1 MPAIRIMLVLA
12 FASNFCVHAEAASG
26 QPARDF
32 STLPVAGLSSILA
45 GPMIELAQLTPTTRV
60 NNDWF
65 GISVA
70 VSGDTAVVGAF
81 DSNIEQ
87 TGTAYVFVKGSNG
100 WSSMTQ
106 TATLTP
112 SDAGSGFGTSVAIS
126 GDTIVVGA
134 ANASNLDNQTSGPG
148 AAYVFVKPAGGWADM
163 TQTAKL
169 TASDGVDGDAFGNS
183 VSISGN
189 TIAVGAFFANNF
201 SGKAYVF
208 VEPSSGWSGNLTQT
222 AELTASDSS
231 GLLDYFGSSV
241 SISGN
246 TILVGSNGHNN
257 FQGSA
262 YVFVEPAGGWINMTQ
277 TAELT
282 ASNGK
287 PSDAFGFSA
296 AISGNT
302 AVIGAPGSSLGLGSA
317 YIFVEPA
324 SGWTTTSSFNAQLSV
339 PNSIQSGG
347 FAQSVSLSGNAVV
360 IGDAGTTVG
369 TNQNQG
375 AAFLFLEPRSGWQTT
390 SKPTAVLT
398 ASDGAANDDLG
409 VSVSVSGN
417 TVMAGA
423 PKSDKP
429 GEAYVFGH

>member
-1 MPAIRIMLVLA
+1 MPAVRIMRVLA
-12 FASNFCVHAEAASG
+12 FVSNFCLYAGAADDHHAS
-26 QPARDF
+26 DF
-32 STLPVAGLSSILA
+32 STLPVAGQSILFA
-45 GPMIELAQLTPTTRV
+45 GPMIQLAELTPTTRV

-87 TGTAYVFVKGSNG
+87 TGIAYVFVKGSNG
-100 WSSMTQ
+100 WANVTQ

-112 SDAGSGFGTSVAIS
+112 SDAGAGFGTSVAIS

-134 ANASNLDNQTSGPG
+134 ANASNLDNQASGPG
-148 AAYVFVKPAGGWADM
+148 AAYVFVKPAGGWTNM
-163 TQTAKL
+163 TQNAKL

-189 TIAVGAFFANNF
+189 TVAVGAFFANNF
-201 SGKAYVF
+201 SGKTYVF
-208 VEPSSGWSGNLTQT
+208 VEPSSGWSGNLAQT
-222 AELTASDSS
+222 AELSASDSS

-241 SISGN
+241 SIGGN

-262 YVFVEPAGGWINMTQ
+262 YVFVEPASGWTNMTQ

-287 PSDAFGFSA
+287 QNDAFGFSS

-302 AVIGAPGSSLGLGSA
+302 AVVGAPSSSLGLGSA

-324 SGWTTTSSFNAQLSV
+324 SGWVTTSNFNAQLSI

-347 FAQSVSLSGNAVV
+347 FAQSVSLSGKAVV
-360 IGDAGTTVG
+360 VGDAGTTVG

-375 AAFLFLEPRSGWQTT
+375 AAFLFLEPKSGWQTT

-409 VSVSVSGN
+409 VSVAVSGN
-417 TVMAGA
+417 TALAGA
-423 PKSDKP
+423 PKSNKP
-429 GEAYVFGH
+429 GEAYVFGR